1 VTRDREH
8 QRYAHEASATF
19 VVAGGPQVGKTVNV
33 SRGGLC
39 AALARPLAV
48 GTDLDVELVLVF
60 EDDARSDALRL
71 PVRVVW
77 CTPVDD
83 LHQVGLAFRG
93 LSTEQTE
100 YLGTF
105 LRFLDDG
112 AREPRADKNAQIDD
126 RFG

>member
-1 VTRDREH
+1 VIRDREH
-8 QRYAHEASATF
+8 RRYAHEASATF
-19 VVAGGPQVGKTVNV
+19 VVAGRPHVGKTVNV

-39 AALARPLAV
+39 AALAAPLPV

-83 LHQVGLAFRG
+83 QHQLGLAFRG
-93 LSTEQTE
+93 LTTEQAE
-100 YLGTF
+100 YLATF

-112 AREPRADKNAQIDD
+112 KRERTNKDAPIDD
-126 RFG
+126 RFR